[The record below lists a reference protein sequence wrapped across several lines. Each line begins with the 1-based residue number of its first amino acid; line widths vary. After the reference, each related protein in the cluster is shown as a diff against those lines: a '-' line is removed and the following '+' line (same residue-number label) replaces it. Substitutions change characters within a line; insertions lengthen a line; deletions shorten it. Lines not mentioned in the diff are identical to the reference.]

1 MTGSKDNTWDRT
13 ALAGSL
19 FAIGAYGIWGVAP
32 LYFRW
37 LDEFAALEIVAH
49 RILWSALLLLPLVLV
64 VGGYARLMAVLRNP
78 RQLGWLVVSGAL
90 IGVNWLL
97 FIYAVVSER
106 VLEASLGYF
115 INPLVSLVL
124 GMLFLG
130 ERLRPLQAIAVG
142 VAVLGVGNEIVRFG
156 DVPWLGLTL
165 AFSFG
170 FYGLVRKRLGVDAF
184 TGLTVETWLLL
195 PLALTWLGW
204 QAMLGHGLFAYAP
217 VDLGMLFLAGPIT
230 MAPLLC
236 FAAAAN
242 RLTLGS
248 LGFFQYLAP
257 SLQFILAVW
266 VFGEPFASTQWW
278 TFGLIWLGLALFTLA
293 AVHEQRRLR
302 ARPLEPVAAEVTPT
316 R

>member
-1 MTGSKDNTWDRT
+1 MKDGTWDRT
-13 ALAGSL
+13 ALAGGL
-19 FAIGAYGIWGVAP
+19 FATGAYGIWGVAP

-37 LDEFAALEIVAH
+37 LEDFAALEIVAH
-49 RILWSALLLLPLVLV
+49 RILWSALLLLPLVLIL
-64 VGGYARLMAVLRNP
+64 GGHARLMAVLRSP
-78 RQLGWLVVSGAL
+78 QQLGWLVVSGIL

-130 ERLRPLQAIAVG
+130 ERLRPLQALAVG
-142 VAVLGVGNEIVRFG
+142 VAVLGVGNEVIRFG

-195 PLALTWLGW
+195 PLALSWLGW
-204 QAMLGHGLFAYAP
+204 QAMLGNAVFAYAP

-257 SLQFILAVW
+257 SLQFVLAVW
-266 VFGEPFASTQWW
+266 VFGEPFATAQWW
-278 TFGLIWLGLALFTLA
+278 TFGLIWLGLALFSVA
-293 AVHEQRRLR
+293 ALHDQRRLR
-302 ARPLEPVAAEVTPT
+302 ARPLEAVSADATST